1 VIARGKMV
9 WNYIRRGW
17 GRFSRSLKYEVGDG
31 SKIRFWHDLWC
42 GYQPLNV
49 NFSEIISIARCKE
62 AWVADHMQFFN
73 VNLQCNISFRRPLH
87 GWEVDLVISFFDL
100 LYSIKLRHDNEDKIC
115 WIPSKR
121 RTVEV
126 RSFYHVLSIWR
137 GKTPSTVTFF
147 VWAATLGR
155 ILILNNL
162 RKKSVIVVD
171 TLLPQVIQNYLR
183 QVLYV
188 QEVWRVHISFFA
200 SL

>member
-1 VIARGKMV
+1 V
-9 WNYIRRGW
+9 
-17 GRFSRSLKYEVGDG
+17 
-31 SKIRFWHDLWC
+31 
-42 GYQPLNV
+42 
-49 NFSEIISIARCKE
+49 
-62 AWVADHMQFFN
+62 
-73 VNLQCNISFRRPLH
+73 
-87 GWEVDLVISFFDL
+87 
-100 LYSIKLRHDNEDKIC
+100 
-115 WIPSKR
+115 
-121 RTVEV
+121 TV
-126 RSFYHVLSIWR
+126 
-137 GKTPSTVTFF
+137 F